1 MGTHPIFE
9 SDFDCLTDSYREK
22 MEKKSKS
29 KKEDTDIIW
38 TPIGMFSKSAER
50 RRASLA
56 TTTLTAL
63 PPAPVAPKAR
73 LDEVEEMI
81 WTPFGLYPKSAAL
94 KSSRRASIDVCT
106 ISQANVESIN
116 ERVTNISVRDS

>member
-9 SDFDCLTDSYREK
+9 SDFDCLTDKKEK
-22 MEKKSKS
+22 METETKT

-56 TTTLTAL
+56 TTTI
-63 PPAPVAPKAR
+63 PIPAPKPR
-73 LDEVEEMI
+73 LADVEEMI
-81 WTPFGLYPKSAAL
+81 WTPFGLYPKSEVL
-94 KSSRRASIDVCT
+94 KSSRRASIDACT
-106 ISQANVESIN
+106 GKSAVDSIN

>member
-9 SDFDCLTDSYREK
+9 SDFDCLTEK
-22 MEKKSKS
+22 METKTKT

-56 TTTLTAL
+56 TTTI
-63 PPAPVAPKAR
+63 PIPAPKPR
-73 LDEVEEMI
+73 LADVEEMI
-81 WTPFGLYPKSAAL
+81 WTPFGLYPKSEVL
-94 KSSRRASIDVCT
+94 KSSRRASIDACT
-106 ISQANVESIN
+106 GKSAVDSIN